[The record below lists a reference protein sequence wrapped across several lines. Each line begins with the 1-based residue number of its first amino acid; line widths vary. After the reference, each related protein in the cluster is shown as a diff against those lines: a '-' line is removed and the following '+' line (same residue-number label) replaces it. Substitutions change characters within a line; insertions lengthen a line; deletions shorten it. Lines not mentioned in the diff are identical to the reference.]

1 MPNVWCFIGRPS
13 RTIDCFN
20 HKKLIVRLKTYSFS
34 LPVSKLVHD
43 YSSNRKQGTKINRT
57 YSSWLEIIFG
67 VPQGSILGP
76 LMFNIFLADLRFILN
91 DVDIANYADNNT
103 LNVIADGI
111 NGAIKSLEK
120 VSTAL
125 PERL

>member
-13 RTIDCFN
+13 KTIDCFN
-20 HKKLIVRLKTYSFS
+20 QKKLIVRLKTYSFS

-57 YSSWLEIIFG
+57 YSSWLEIIFD

-125 PERL
+125 PERF

>member
-1 MPNVWCFIGRPS
+1 M
-13 RTIDCFN
+13 
-20 HKKLIVRLKTYSFS
+20 RLKTYSFS

-76 LMFNIFLADLRFILN
+76 LMFNIFLADLPFILN